1 MYICKITFRNNC
13 KLSYYKMS
21 KLSLCP
27 KLTTLEKN
35 DLRSVGFKYSMYCMC
50 IMLCEYLD
58 LILLK
63 YYSASNVVFI
73 LEGNDLFITALKY
86 F

>member
-1 MYICKITFRNNC
+1 
-13 KLSYYKMS
+13 
-21 KLSLCP
+21 
-27 KLTTLEKN
+27 
-35 DLRSVGFKYSMYCMC
+35 MYCIC

-73 LEGNDLFITALKY
+73 SEESDFFITVFKY
-86 F
+86 FKMFTWFSNLKALMRNSSRKRTGFRKACNPVSGGAVKF

>member
-1 MYICKITFRNNC
+1 
-13 KLSYYKMS
+13 
-21 KLSLCP
+21 
-27 KLTTLEKN
+27 
-35 DLRSVGFKYSMYCMC
+35 MC

-73 LEGNDLFITALKY
+73 LEGIDLFITVFKY
-86 F
+86 FKMFTLFSNLKALMRNALGREMVSEKHVTQLVREQLNFN

>member
-1 MYICKITFRNNC
+1 
-13 KLSYYKMS
+13 
-21 KLSLCP
+21 
-27 KLTTLEKN
+27 
-35 DLRSVGFKYSMYCMC
+35 MYCIC

-73 LEGNDLFITALKY
+73 LEGTDLFITVFKYLKMFTWFLNLKALMWNSSRKRTS
-86 F
+86 FRKARNPVSKGAVKF

>member
-1 MYICKITFRNNC
+1 
-13 KLSYYKMS
+13 
-21 KLSLCP
+21 
-27 KLTTLEKN
+27 
-35 DLRSVGFKYSMYCMC
+35 MC

-73 LEGNDLFITALKY
+73 LEGTNLFITVFKYLKMFKLFSNLKALMWNSSRKRTG
-86 F
+86 FRKAWNPFSGGAVKF

>member
-1 MYICKITFRNNC
+1 
-13 KLSYYKMS
+13 
-21 KLSLCP
+21 
-27 KLTTLEKN
+27 
-35 DLRSVGFKYSMYCMC
+35 MC

-73 LEGNDLFITALKY
+73 LEGTDLFITVFKY
-86 F
+86 FKMFNIF

>member
-1 MYICKITFRNNC
+1 
-13 KLSYYKMS
+13 
-21 KLSLCP
+21 
-27 KLTTLEKN
+27 
-35 DLRSVGFKYSMYCMC
+35 MC

-73 LEGNDLFITALKY
+73 LEGNDVYITAFNIFKCPYDFLILQ

>member
-1 MYICKITFRNNC
+1 
-13 KLSYYKMS
+13 
-21 KLSLCP
+21 
-27 KLTTLEKN
+27 
-35 DLRSVGFKYSMYCMC
+35 MYCIC

-73 LEGNDLFITALKY
+73 LEGTDLFITVFNYLKMFTWFLNLKALMWNSSRKRTG
-86 F
+86 FRKACNPVSKGAVKF